1 VLYGTK
7 LGIDNLG
14 LYFVVYALCLLVT
27 RPLYGRLADTFGA
40 ERVLVPGVVFFA
52 ISYVMLAHIT
62 DFAGLMAVAVVA
74 SAGFGAC
81 MPLTQSLA
89 MSSVPTERRGAA
101 SNTTFT
107 GLDVGS
113 LCGPLF
119 AGLVIEM
126 LEPVTGSLISAYST
140 MWLVMLVPM
149 AIAFVVIIYWNVKK

>member
-1 VLYGTK
+1 
-7 LGIDNLG
+7 
-14 LYFVVYALCLLVT
+14 
-27 RPLYGRLADTFGA
+27 
-40 ERVLVPGVVFFA
+40 
-52 ISYVMLAHIT
+52 MLSNIT

-81 MPLTQSLA
+81 MPLVQSLA
-89 MSSVPTERRGAA
+89 MTSVPAGRRGAA

-119 AGLVIEM
+119 AGAVIET
-126 LEPVTGSLISAYST
+126 LEPMTGSLLAAYSS

-149 AIAFVVIIYWNVKK
+149 ALAFAIIVWWNVKK